1 MPVVSVGVLMGMTA
15 AMLSSIVES
24 IGDYYA
30 CARICQA
37 PNPPK
42 HAVNRGIFMEGLG
55 NTIAGLI
62 GATAGTNTY
71 SGPIGMISITGVSCQ
86 AQMFI

>member
-1 MPVVSVGVLMGMTA
+1 MPQVSVALLIGMTA
-15 AMLSSIVES
+15 AMLSSVIES

-30 CARICQA
+30 CARICEA

-42 HAVNRGIFMEGLG
+42 HAVNRGVLAEGLG
-55 NTIAGLI
+55 NIIAGLI

-71 SGPIGMISITGVSCQ
+71 STPIGMISITGVS
-86 AQMFI
+86 